1 MKNEGKNAKHGF
13 KIMTA
18 VITVCAVLC
27 TVFSAMSLVLQYKDH
42 IMLKKYGDFVS
53 YENSTKNADEKDGFY
68 LVTKEAKAE
77 GESDTAANAETESA
91 AASSAAGQ
99 TSASTPV
106 GVNSQKSSG
115 DAQPSEGTYT
125 VNVNT
130 KKIHS
135 PSCSYAMRTSSENK
149 KEISASELSSI
160 SITGTASA
168 PNAMPADSSNILF
181 DPKYSTHRK
190 SLSSNRIAPT
200 ASEFYA

>member
-42 IMLKKYGDFVS
+42 ILLKKYGDFVS

-68 LVTKEAKAE
+68 LVTKEAKTE

-99 TSASTPV
+99 TSV

-149 KEISASELSSI
+149 KEISASELSLYLNNGYSVC
-160 SITGTASA
+160 SKC
-168 PNAMPADSSNILF
+168 NAG
-181 DPKYSTHRK
+181 R
-190 SLSSNRIAPT
+190 
-200 ASEFYA
+200 